1 MAGNPEREILAVKRA
16 GEYWETRKK
25 LLRELLNVCSQEGS
39 EDASLVCERG
49 AEFYKGANDSLI
61 EVLASK
67 RDSFLGGVL
76 DKVRGALREV
86 LSLEATVVGSSS
98 ADAIKVACVTAEDL
112 VLGGL
117 RARRGSILM
126 LSPER
131 ALLAYALGL
140 VSVLKMHLSKKV
152 WSVREK

>member
-1 MAGNPEREILAVKRA
+1 
-16 GEYWETRKK
+16 
-25 LLRELLNVCSQEGS
+25 
-39 EDASLVCERG
+39 LVCERG

-98 ADAIKVACVTAEDL
+98 ADAIKVACVTVEDL